1 MEHLQEISNVETAR
15 SPKKRDSNLEL
26 FRIITM
32 MFIVA
37 HHYVI
42 NSGLIGIDG
51 LVFLKKNMYARNVG
65 LRRCFMFT
73 KN

>member
-37 HHYVI
+37 QHDVI
-42 NSGLIGIDG
+42 NWGLIGIDG
-51 LVFLKKNMYARNVG
+51 LFFLKKSNRQPHPTHNEKKPR
-65 LRRCFMFT
+65 LH
-73 KN
+73 